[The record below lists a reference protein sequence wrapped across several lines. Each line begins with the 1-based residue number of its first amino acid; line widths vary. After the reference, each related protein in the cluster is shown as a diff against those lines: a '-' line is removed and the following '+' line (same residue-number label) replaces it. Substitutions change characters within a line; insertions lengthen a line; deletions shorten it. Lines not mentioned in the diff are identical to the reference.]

1 MLETKNVGYWYKQ
14 EEEYLYKDVDL
25 EFHKGKMYAI
35 LGASGSGKTTFLS
48 LISGL
53 DVPKTGT
60 IQYNGESLKNIGLR
74 NYRRNDVSI
83 IFQAYNLLPYMSALE
98 NVLTAMAISGLK
110 KDDRRGRALEH
121 LAAVGIDEALAKK
134 NVTQLSGGQQQRVA
148 IVRALCCDHEL
159 IVADEPTGNLDE
171 KTSEDIVK
179 LFQKVAHEEHKCI
192 IIVTHEQDVANACDT
207 VFELKNQKF
216 TKKRKNKE
224 ANEAVS

>member
-1 MLETKNVGYWYKQ
+1 MTMLETKNVGYWYTNEQ
-14 EEEYLYKDVDL
+14 DYLYKDIDL
-25 EFHKGKMYAI
+25 AFHKGKMYAI

-83 IFQAYNLLPYMSALE
+83 IFQAYNLLPYMSALD

-110 KDDRRGRALEH
+110 KEDKKAYALEQ
-121 LAAVGIDEALAKK
+121 LATVGIDEALAKK
-134 NVTQLSGGQQQRVA
+134 SVTQLSGGQQQRVA

-207 VFELKNQKF
+207 VYELKNHQF
-216 TKKRKNKE
+216 TEKQNNQE
-224 ANEAVS
+224 ETA